1 MGCLS
6 FFPQLREVQLKLW
19 LAGGKANV
27 TVLNL
32 EVIRGILIH
41 NTSHQMK
48 IWVAS
53 GVWVTGECREDP
65 KSLIGTP
72 GSPKVI

>member
-32 EVIRGILIH
+32 EIIRGILIH

-48 IWVAS
+48 IRVAS
-53 GVWVTGECREDP
+53 GGTQ
-65 KSLIGTP
+65 LISVGFQAP
-72 GSPKVI
+72 QL